1 MREREKKSFTV
12 DFKTK
17 KIIINTDW
25 DNFVEIVEKEKEEKE
40 ATEVRRVVTYVAMIQ
55 EYVIS

>member
-1 MREREKKSFTV
+1 MEREKKSFTV

-25 DNFVEIVEKEKEEKE
+25 DNFVEIVEEEKE